1 MIEYAISIMGRFEV
15 NVIIVKLKP
24 IELNKAMAI
33 FALWDKDMFC
43 TTNQLS
49 LAPRTEF
56 LPHYKRMNNAK
67 WETQL
72 TNEYERPVHISIIN
86 KATLR
91 EMGRRVGIEI

>member
-1 MIEYAISIMGRFEV
+1 MIEYAISITGRFEV

-33 FALWDKDMFC
+33 FALWDKDMLC
-43 TTNQLS
+43 TTKQLS

-56 LPHYKRMNNAK
+56 LPYYKRMNNAK
-67 WETQL
+67 WETLL